1 MFLIH
6 ILLRMAFSTPS
17 FENKHPE
24 TLVDLRMIVPGIEI
38 ESRYHGTDNFTGAPL
53 PGYGVNAAWL
63 HHRAAA
69 ALLKVQSSLEKE
81 GLALRIYDAYR
92 PRRASLAMV
101 AWAKR
106 TNNTKLIT
114 DGYIARRS
122 RHNLGIAV
130 DLTIIHKSTGVPLDM
145 GTAWDAFEIGSHTD
159 NASGEPLKNRQKLR
173 QIMEKHGFKAYS
185 KEWWHFHY
193 PIKSK
198 AFDTPYGCF
207 EPITWKEPDNWTDPS
222 YNPPQKW
229 NPTPCKTQ

>member
-1 MFLIH
+1 
-6 ILLRMAFSTPS
+6 
-17 FENKHPE
+17 
-24 TLVDLRMIVPGIEI
+24 MIIPGIEI

-69 ALLKVQSSLEKE
+69 ALLRFNPLWKRKVSLYVFMMPTVQEGPLWLWWLGQNEPIIPSSSQMDT
-81 GLALRIYDAYR
+81 LR
-92 PRRASLAMV
+92 V
-101 AWAKR
+101 AHD
-106 TNNTKLIT
+106 TI
-114 DGYIARRS
+114 
-122 RHNLGIAV
+122 LGIAV
-130 DLTIIHKSTGVPLDM
+130 DLTIIHKSTGYPPRHGNCL
-145 GTAWDAFEIGSHTD
+145 GCLWKIGSHTD